1 MSLSA
6 LVVTN
11 LQHMSLS
18 TNEPKYFVAVT
29 TIGQQTQPR
38 LSLTEEYGLARH
50 SLDGRQSVKHRL
62 ETNRIKISFPVALV
76 TALTLILTSELRPRP
91 YV

>member
-11 LQHMSLS
+11 LQLMSLS

-29 TIGQQTQPR
+29 KIGQQTRPR